1 MIGIVG
7 QDGEGF
13 RFLWPRAGSALDGR
27 LRVMPLPPRRTVARW
42 ALFNTLVTLIVMACR
57 LDDRDDQAGALHGWV
72 YLIALAVLLAQAV
85 FLFRFCLQRRTI
97 RVALPLDL
105 RPVPSWLWTGY
116 MQFFLALVTATLAS
130 FECDHPRYGAPWV
143 ALSWLGIAM
152 MLLPWFNGR
161 LLRRRHRKQG
171 GR

>member
-13 RFLWPRAGSALDGR
+13 RFLWPRAGSVVDGR
-27 LRVMPLPPRRTVARW
+27 LRVLPLPPRRTVTRL

-57 LDDRDDQAGALHGWV
+57 LDDRRGHASALHGWI
-72 YLIALAVLLAQAV
+72 YLVALAVLMAEAV
-85 FLFRFCLQRRTI
+85 FKLRFCLQRRTI
-97 RVALPLDL
+97 RVTLPLDL
-105 RPVPSWLWTGY
+105 RPIPSWLWTGY
-116 MQFFLALVTATLAS
+116 VQFFVALVTATMAS
-130 FECDHPRYGAPWV
+130 IECDHPRYGAAWE

-152 MLLPWFNGR
+152 ILLPWFNGR

-171 GR
+171 G